1 MSASFS
7 AMFSTMSSYIY
18 YPALVPVAHD
28 LGVSVALVNLS
39 VTTYLI
45 VAAIAPA
52 FMGDMAD
59 QTGRRP
65 VFMVLFVLMISA
77 NAGDCPP
84 NIIRR
89 SPALVAITYGV
100 IADII
105 EFKDRGGFVG
115 VFLNRH
121 VFILPP
127 TPPTYPLLTSTTQQ
141 ANSSIGTTATP
152 SRNSNPPPTKPTS
165 SPSKK
170 TRLRG
175 IYRFILISSLDTLGY
190 GLALMTNAH
199 ISGMI
204 LMHRDNDS
212 KHFRTT

>member
-1 MSASFS
+1 
-7 AMFSTMSSYIY
+7 MSSCIY

-52 FMGDMAD
+52 FM
-59 QTGRRP
+59 
-65 VFMVLFVLMISA
+65 VLFVLMISA

-100 IADII
+100 IADIT
-105 EFKDRGGFVG
+105 ESKDRGGFVG

-152 SRNSNPPPTKPTS
+152 SRNSNPPPMKTTS

-175 IYRFILISSLDTLGY
+175 IYLLILISSLGTLGY
-190 GLALMTNAH
+190 GLALMTNAV
-199 ISGMI
+199 ISPHPYPLTPI
-204 LMHRDNDS
+204 PSLS
-212 KHFRTT
+212 T